1 MTRPPDPI
9 CAIVLMTLMIAPVAR
24 GDGGVYVVYH
34 PGYWAYAGHY
44 QKAFAAWS
52 DAMDNDIVT
61 MTFAEVP
68 PWTPPS
74 DHYNAIGVWF
84 TDGYDQVVVQ
94 GNYLNDTVGV
104 SATWRSSWNSTHLS
118 MAGSRCT
125 PQGRR
130 CSVVLR
136 RESAAVPDVP
146 AQSAGDRARSG
157 RAKLVGL
164 SHGRS
169 VDRVRL
175 RRDGWGISVDDIHLQ
190 RVIDPVPA
198 DVNGD
203 GVVDF
208 MDLLLVLA
216 WFGPC
221 PSQDLLPG
229 CAAADLD
236 GNGVVDLAD
245 IVAVIYTWTG

>member
-1 MTRPPDPI
+1 MNASLRLL
-9 CAIVLMTLMIAPVAR
+9 ALMTAVLATSRAH
-24 GDGGVYVVYH
+24 GDGAVVH
-34 PGYWAYAGHY
+34 TCFDLGYCVFRGHH

-61 MTFAEVP
+61 MTFTEVP
-68 PWTPPS
+68 MWTWLS

-104 SATWRSSWNSTHLS
+104 SGHVEIIMELDASVHGVAMHTRQEMQAWFYDGNRLLFQTYLHS
-118 MAGSRCT
+118 
-125 PQGRR
+125 PQVTGPGPDERF
-130 CSVVLR
+130 VGFIT
-136 RESAAVPDVP
+136 DVP
-146 AQSAGDRARSG
+146 FN
-157 RAKLVGL
+157 
-164 SHGRS
+164 
-169 VDRVRL
+169 RVRL